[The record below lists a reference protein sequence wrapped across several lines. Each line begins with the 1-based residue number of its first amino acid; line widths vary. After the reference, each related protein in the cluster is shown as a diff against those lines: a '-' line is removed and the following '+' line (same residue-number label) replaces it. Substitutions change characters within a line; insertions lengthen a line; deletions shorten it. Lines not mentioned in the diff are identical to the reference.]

1 MKGPEMSKEI
11 KQANAIAKII
21 QNRISNL
28 ESKNAQLYRVTINLY
43 KSELLATRKY
53 IKTLSA

>member
-1 MKGPEMSKEI
+1 MKGPKMSKEI
-11 KQANAIAKII
+11 KQANAIAEII

>member
-1 MKGPEMSKEI
+1 MNKEI
-11 KQANAIAKII
+11 KEAKAIAEII
-21 QNRISNL
+21 QNRLSNL

-53 IKTLSA
+53 IKTLSIS